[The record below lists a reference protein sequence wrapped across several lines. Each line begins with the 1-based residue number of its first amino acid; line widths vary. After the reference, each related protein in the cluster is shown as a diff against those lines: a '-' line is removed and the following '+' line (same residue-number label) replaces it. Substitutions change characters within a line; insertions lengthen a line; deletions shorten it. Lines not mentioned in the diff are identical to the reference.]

1 PEVHNY
7 PKRFKESNAKQ
18 FYVNSR
24 KSLNQLKN
32 VCLLIFAFSQVET
45 ISIAL
50 DWSGGF
56 GKLFLPILLI
66 GTAIPIIIG
75 IIRQRKI
82 S

>member
-1 PEVHNY
+1 M
-7 PKRFKESNAKQ
+7 
-18 FYVNSR
+18 
-24 KSLNQLKN
+24 LNQLKN
-32 VCLLIFAFSQVET
+32 VCLLIFAFIQFET